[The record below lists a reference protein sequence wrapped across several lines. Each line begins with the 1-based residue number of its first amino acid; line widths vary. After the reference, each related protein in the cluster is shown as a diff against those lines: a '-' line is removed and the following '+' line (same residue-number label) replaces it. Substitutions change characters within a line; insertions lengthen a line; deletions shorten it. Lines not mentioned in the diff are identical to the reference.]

1 MRIKIFD
8 KKTKAKE
15 ILPNN
20 EPKLLLV
27 GDKEV
32 CLVRKGDE
40 LYAFDNACPHM
51 GEQLHRGNT
60 NHLNEIVCPLHTY
73 RFNMKTGAEATQRC
87 KELRT
92 FEIVYVEEEVFLE
105 Y

>member
-8 KKTKAKE
+8 KSKAKE

-40 LYAFDNACPHM
+40 IFAFENICPHM
-51 GEQLHRGNT
+51 GQRLHQGNT
-60 NHLNEIVCPLHTY
+60 NYLGEIVCPLHTY
-73 RFNMKTGAEATQRC
+73 RFHMKTGIESSQPC
-87 KELRT
+87 KNLKLFR
-92 FEIVYVEEEVFLE
+92 IIYVEEVVFLE